1 MKIVLG
7 GATSDFSSTRE
18 GDTQIIKGDDRHYIN
33 KFDYSDIEF
42 PVSIKQYNNIEKQKI
57 INVNVFGYEE
67 KQFFPI
73 YVSKEYFTN
82 VLNLLLITKSEKKHH
97 VLIKDFN
104 SLMYNKTEHKARK
117 YFCMF
122 TIFQNCRH
130 TQQT

>member
-1 MKIVLG
+1 MPHPIFHPQGK
-7 GATSDFSSTRE
+7 
-18 GDTQIIKGDDRHYIN
+18 DTQIIKGDDRHYIN

-42 PVSIKQYNNIEKQKI
+42 PVSIKQYNKI
-57 INVNVFGYEE
+57 E

-73 YVSKEYFTN
+73 YVSKEHFTN